1 MNENTG
7 HHEQTVE
14 KTSHKN
20 HENAE
25 ESTNAV
31 AKKDINVEHDQH
43 NANWKKSSND
53 GIYMVSTKQNKGA
66 DTQISVSSGIYM
78 AGMMS
83 KNKPHDIEDGAT
95 HAQKLAP
102 VLPPKPKGK

>member
-1 MNENTG
+1 
-7 HHEQTVE
+7 
-14 KTSHKN
+14 
-20 HENAE
+20 
-25 ESTNAV
+25 
-31 AKKDINVEHDQH
+31 
-43 NANWKKSSND
+43 
-53 GIYMVSTKQNKGA
+53 MVSTKQNKGA

-83 KNKPHDIEDGAT
+83 RNKPRDHEDGAT

>member
-20 HENAE
+20 HE
-25 ESTNAV
+25 
-31 AKKDINVEHDQH
+31 

-83 KNKPHDIEDGAT
+83 RNKPRDHEDGAT